1 VKNVVH
7 ILQKELKSYF
17 YSPIAYVT
25 LTLFMLVSGF
35 VFFLIFTDIAERT
48 AMSGMGMG
56 MGAEPVNV
64 PQLVERYFLGWLS
77 TILLFLIPLIT
88 MGVYAEE
95 KKKGTF
101 ELLFTSPLTNL
112 EIVFGKYLANL
123 VFCLILFGGS
133 LLLQLPLFLAGAPDP
148 GPLAVGYLGLIL
160 FAAGMIS
167 LGNYLSSLTEN
178 QIIAAILTFVLALL
192 LWFFNFLAE
201 AGTEGV
207 KAVLGYLS
215 PLQHLE
221 DFQKGVLDLSHA
233 VYFLS
238 MAFLGLFLTYRTL
251 ESLRWRG

>member
-1 VKNVVH
+1 MKTVIH
-7 ILQKELKSYF
+7 IMQKELKSYF

-35 VFFLIFTDIAERT
+35 VFFLIFTDISERT

-56 MGAEPVNV
+56 MGSDPVNV

-101 ELLFTSPLTNL
+101 ELLFTSPLTTL
-112 EIVFGKYLANL
+112 QIVFGKYLANL
-123 VFCLILFGGS
+123 AFCLVLFAGS
-133 LLLQLPLFLAGAPDP
+133 VLLQAPLFLSGAPDA
-148 GPLAVGYLGLIL
+148 GPMCVGYLGLIL

-192 LWFFNFLAE
+192 LWFFNFFSE
-201 AGTEGV
+201 SGTEGV
-207 KAVLGYLS
+207 KAILGYLS

-221 DFQKGVLDLSHA
+221 DFQRGVLDLSHS